1 MSAEMAREVRELTS
15 NELESVSGGEIA
27 LDFTIFGVRFIL
39 GSNEHGNYGCVFSG
53 GQGGC
58 RMLD

>member
-1 MSAEMAREVRELTS
+1 MNAQMTGDIRDLTS
-15 NELESVSGGEIA
+15 NELESISGGEKV
-27 LDFTIFGVRFIL
+27 LDVTIFGVRIVL
-39 GSNEHGNYGCVFSG
+39 GSNENGTYGCVFSG

>member
-1 MSAEMAREVRELTS
+1 MSAQAIAEIRDLTS

-27 LDFTIFGVRFIL
+27 LDVTIFGVRFIL
-39 GSNEHGNYGCVFSG
+39 GSNENGNYGCVFSG

-58 RMLD
+58 RMID